1 MWRPPCSP
9 TRRAGPPLAP
19 ARRRGRR
26 VAPLLAQ
33 ELLGEE
39 VRVAAEQ
46 DVGAAPRHVRGDRHR
61 ALAPRLR
68 DDLRLALVVLG
79 VEDLVPDAPL
89 LEELG
94 ELLRLLARD
103 RADQHR
109 LPRLVALDDVLDDGV
124 ELPPLRLVTDS

>member
-26 VAPLLAQ
+26 VAALLAQ
-33 ELLGEE
+33 QLLGEE

-46 DVGAAPRHVRGDRHR
+46 DVGAAPGHVRGDRHR

-79 VEDLVPDAPL
+79 VEDLVPDTPL
-89 LEELG
+89 LEELR
-94 ELLRLLARD
+94 ELPGFLDRD

-109 LPRLVALDDVLDDGV
+109 LPRLVALAEVLDARAAP
-124 ELPPLRLVTDS
+124 PPLP